1 MNEPRRDARRGFSLS
16 ATRRRHPAQE
26 PDKAPAF
33 GAEKLLRQDGAPH
46 LRRQFTPQKCSP
58 HPPTF
63 PFSVMCRKNSCGK
76 IVLPRGETCRPRTQT
91 SPPRRDKCARRT
103 PAKQTPERRPFSPA
117 QNMSRRSAEHLPET
131 PSARHIRVIF
141 PAKLA
146 TTASKN
152 IYDAIINP
160 SMKVLS

>member
-46 LRRQFTPQKCSP
+46 LRRQFSPQKCSP
-58 HPPTF
+58 QSSAASF
-63 PFSVMCRKNSCGK
+63 PSCAARTPAEK
-76 IVLPRGETCRPRTQT
+76 SFFPEAKPAAPRTQT